1 MKSFEQRK
9 EIKKSNDLR
18 FDEKLKIQHELDNN
32 NIDPKEINIKKYRL

>member
-18 FDEKLKIQHELDNN
+18 FDERLKIEKELENN
-32 NIDPKEINIKKYRL
+32 NINPNEINIKKYRL